1 MIIDAHTHV
10 GKCHVF
16 DADQSAAGLL
26 AAMDT
31 GGIDAAV
38 VQPFPGSQDIRAD
51 HDVIAQMSRDNP
63 ERIIGLASVNPHLPE
78 REYVDEVRR
87 CVNELGFV
95 GVKLHTIGHAVAP
108 GGVASRLVFKTAAEA
123 GVALM
128 IHTGPGVPFAEPA
141 AWIPLAREF
150 SDVPV
155 VLAHAGASL
164 FVLPAIAAAD
174 VCPNVV
180 LETSWCNPQ
189 EIRRAV
195 ATLGEEKVMFGSDML
210 FNIGPELTKYR
221 AVGFVPDSN
230 PQLFEGTARRVFGI
244 QTPVGAQR

>member
-1 MIIDAHTHV
+1 MIIDTHAHV
-10 GKCHVF
+10 GQCHVF
-16 DADQSAAGLL
+16 DANQSGPELL
-26 AAMDT
+26 AAMDAA
-31 GGIDAAV
+31 GVDRAV
-38 VQPFPGSQDIRAD
+38 VQPFPGSMDARGD
-51 HDVIAQMSRDNP
+51 HDVIAELGRDNGG
-63 ERIIGLASVNPHLPE
+63 RVIGLASVNPHLPE

-87 CVNELGFV
+87 CVQELGFV

-108 GGVASRLVFKTAAEA
+108 GSTASRLVFRTAADL

-164 FVLPAIAAAD
+164 FVLPAIAAAE

-189 EIRRAV
+189 EVRRAV
-195 ATLGEEKVMFGSDML
+195 ATLGDEKVMFGSDMI
-210 FNIGPELTKYR
+210 FNIQPELAKYR
-221 AVGFVPDSN
+221 AVGFTPEER
-230 PQLFEGTARRVFGI
+230 PQLFAGTAQRVFGI
-244 QTPVGAQR
+244 DGVSR

>member
-1 MIIDAHTHV
+1 MIIDAHAHV

-26 AAMDT
+26 EAMNAA
-31 GGIDAAV
+31 GVDAAV
-38 VQPFPGSQDIRAD
+38 AQPFPGTHDVRAD
-51 HDVIAQMSRDNP
+51 HDVIAEMARDNP
-63 ERIIGLASVNPHLPE
+63 GRIIGLASVNPHLPE
-78 REYVDEVRR
+78 RQYVDEVRR
-87 CVNELGFV
+87 CVTELGFV

-108 GGVASRLVFKTAAEA
+108 GSVAARLVFKTAAEA
-123 GVALM
+123 GTALM

-141 AWIPLAREF
+141 AWISLAREF

-164 FVLPAIAAAD
+164 FVLPAIAAAE

-210 FNIGPELTKYR
+210 FNIEPELAKFR
-221 AVGFVPDSN
+221 AVGFAPADR

-244 QTPVGAQR
+244 EDGPQ